1 MSSVPSRIRPRR
13 VMMPLVVLLSI
24 LLLLAG
30 MASPAQARSAKSKPG
45 KTATAPPPPAVPR
58 SWGIAAPGLPQD
70 VTALSALTQVLGSS
84 PDRVMWYDAW
94 SNGTVFPAASAQTI
108 AASGATVE
116 VTWEPW
122 DPAAGLNQPAYAD
135 ARIAGGAFD
144 VYLKS
149 YAASVKAYGR
159 PVVLRFAHEMNG
171 QWYPWSVGINGNT
184 ATSYIA
190 AFRHVHDVFVAQGV
204 TNVTWAW
211 TPNVPYA
218 GSSSLAAAYPGDAY
232 VDQVGL
238 DGYNWGTS
246 GVGTTWQ
253 SFASIFGTGLT
264 QLRSLTTKPVWLGEV
279 ASTEK
284 GGDKATWIRDMFATI
299 ALHPEIVGFT
309 WFDFNKETDW
319 RIDSSTSAAS
329 AFRTGLG
336 TY

>member
-1 MSSVPSRIRPRR
+1 MTSTPSRFRSRR
-13 VMMPLVVLLSI
+13 MTMPLVALLAVLLVA
-24 LLLLAG
+24 AG
-30 MASPAQARSAKSKPG
+30 MASPAQARSARSKPG
-45 KTATAPPPPAVPR
+45 KTTTAPPAPTVPR

-70 VTALSALTQVLGSS
+70 ASALNAVTQVLGQS

-94 SNGTVFPAASAQTI
+94 SNGTTFPAAAAQTF

-144 VYLKS
+144 AYLKG

-159 PVVLRFAHEMNG
+159 PVVLRFGHEMNG
-171 QWYPWSVGINGNT
+171 QWYPWSVGVNGNT
-184 ATSYIA
+184 AAGYVA

-211 TPNVPYA
+211 TPNVPSS
-218 GSSSLAAAYPGDAY
+218 GSSTLAAAYPGDAY

-238 DGYNWGTS
+238 DGYNWGTT
-246 GVGTTWQ
+246 GTGTTWQ
-253 SFASIFGTGLT
+253 SFATIFGAGLT
-264 QLRSLTTKPVWLGEV
+264 QLRALTAKPIWLGEV

-284 GGDKATWIRDMFATI
+284 GGDKATWIRDMFSTLA
-299 ALHPEIVGFT
+299 AHPEIAGFT

-319 RIDSSTSAAS
+319 RIDSSTGSAS
-329 AFRTGLG
+329 AFRTGLA